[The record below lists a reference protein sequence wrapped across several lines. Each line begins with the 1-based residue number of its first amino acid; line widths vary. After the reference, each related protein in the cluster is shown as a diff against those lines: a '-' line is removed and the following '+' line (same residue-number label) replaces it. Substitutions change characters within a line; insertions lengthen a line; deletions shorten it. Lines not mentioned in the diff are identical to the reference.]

1 MSTAAKQEPDRRQRA
16 GKLIKELQTER
27 QQVWSLYCK
36 IADLKP
42 FSPGKKFQ
50 PVLTEFSQMLI
61 DYISLGHF
69 GVFQRI
75 FEGNE
80 RRNAVL
86 DVVKDVYTE
95 FLGITDIALNFDDKY
110 TKNLEDE
117 KLFSGSL
124 EKDLS
129 FLGENLARRIDLE
142 DQLCEIMMQ

>member
-42 FSPGKKFQ
+42 FLPEKNFQ

-80 RRNAVL
+80 RRNAII
-86 DVVKDVYTE
+86 DVVKNIYSE
-95 FLGITDIALNFDDKY
+95 FIGITDIALNFDEKY
-110 TKNLEDE
+110 TKNQEDD
-117 KLFSGSL
+117 KLHSAGL

-142 DQLCEIMMQ
+142 DQLCEIMLQ

>member
-1 MSTAAKQEPDRRQRA
+1 MSTAIKQEPDRRQRA
-16 GKLIKELQTER
+16 GKLIKELETER

-42 FSPGKKFQ
+42 FLPGKNFQ

-69 GVFQRI
+69 GVFQRL

-80 RRNAVL
+80 RRNAIL
-86 DVVKDVYTE
+86 DVVKDVYSE
-95 FLGITDIALNFDDKY
+95 FLGITEIALNFDDKY
-110 TKNLEDE
+110 TKDQKSETLD
-117 KLFSGSL
+117 SGNL

-142 DQLCEIMMQ
+142 DQLCEIMLQ

>member
-1 MSTAAKQEPDRRQRA
+1 MSTAIKQEPDRRQRA
-16 GKLIKELQTER
+16 GKLIKELETER

-42 FSPGKKFQ
+42 FLPGKNFQ

-69 GVFQRI
+69 GVFQRL

-80 RRNAVL
+80 RRNAIL
-86 DVVKDVYTE
+86 DVVKDVYSE
-95 FLGITDIALNFDDKY
+95 FLGITEIALNFDDKY
-110 TKNLEDE
+110 TKDQKGEPLN
-117 KLFSGSL
+117 SGNL

-142 DQLCEIMMQ
+142 DQLCEIMLQ